1 MSQYLENLFDL
12 KGETAIV
19 TGSCGQLGKEICK
32 SFLKIE
38 MNVIGVDLDI
48 SKNQIEGVNYFEL
61 DITNENLV
69 KKFFFEIN
77 ENFDKI
83 STLVNNAGVSVF
95 EPFDERSSESLDW
108 VFDVNL
114 KGAFFC
120 IKHFARL
127 ANLTGVFSRSIVNIA
142 SVYGL
147 ISPDF
152 RIYNDGDRKNS
163 EIYGATKAGLIQMTK
178 YFSTHLS
185 DNGIRVNSVSPGGIF
200 NPDNP
205 QSEYFISKYSER
217 NPMNRMADVKE
228 IIGAILYLSS
238 KASSYTNGHNL
249 IVDGGMS
256 SW

>member
-12 KGETAIV
+12 KGKTVIV

-32 SFLKIE
+32 SFLKLE
-38 MNVIGVDLDI
+38 ASVIGLDLDI
-48 SKNQIEGVNYFEL
+48 SKNKVESVSYFEL
-61 DITNENLV
+61 DITDETLV
-69 KKFFFEIN
+69 KDFFLKVNESFDEIS
-77 ENFDKI
+77 I
-83 STLVNNAGVSVF
+83 LINNAGVSVF

-108 VFDVNL
+108 VFNVNL

-120 IKHFARL
+120 IKHFARM
-127 ANLTGVFSRSIVNIA
+127 ANLTSSSSYSIVNIA

-152 RIYNDGDRKNS
+152 RIYNEGDRKNS
-163 EIYGATKAGLIQMTK
+163 EIYGATKAGIIQMTK

-185 DNGIRVNSVSPGGIF
+185 DSGIRVNSVSPGGIF
-200 NPDNP
+200 NPESP

-217 NPMNRMADVKE
+217 NPMKRMADVKE
-228 IIGAILYLSS
+228 IIGAVLYLSS